1 MRKTVVIRV
10 ALAGLLGG
18 AAGAPGRD
26 IPVYRE
32 YTQPISFYDEQG
44 ERTTFAAVAPDLA
57 MWQAVRGQQAQ
68 DAMLGKET
76 PLTFGFISAGAIY
89 RQERALP
96 GKLSVPVS
104 ARDNRSGQRNT
115 SGRNWLVKSL
125 SLPSLGQS
133 SSNAAAAAI
142 SGNEDQDTGWGWL
155 ANDVAQASGDSSQ
168 AAILPEDLLNDAEEA
183 NPLARQQNALAD
195 QANPFRRAEA
205 GTAAG
210 QPGDAET
217 KADSTAG
224 TDGARTDPLSAG
236 TSARET
242 PTQADARQPNPNDFG
257 AADSYRAVA
266 APELPQT
273 RQLIDQY
280 KTEIRSDF
288 TAIRSSLTPSASGA
302 GEGASLVRSDR
313 AVMDLTAGAAA
324 TAGRSDWGWNT
335 PAARGMSPVAGGAAW
350 GGGWNIQGTG
360 EGLWPQVKSP
370 TESVVPVSTPRATPS
385 AISSGGYKPAWY

>member
-10 ALAGLLGG
+10 ALAGLLGC

-44 ERTTFAAVAPDLA
+44 ERTTFDALAPDQAL
-57 MWQAVRGQQAQ
+57 WQSVRGRQAQ
-68 DAMLGKET
+68 EAMLGKET

-96 GKLSVPVS
+96 GKLSVPVA
-104 ARDNRSGQRNT
+104 ARENRNGQRN
-115 SGRNWLVKSL
+115 SSERNWLVKSL

-133 SSNAAAAAI
+133 SSNVAAAAI
-142 SGNEDQDTGWGWL
+142 AGNEDNDNGWGWL
-155 ANDVAQASGDSSQ
+155 ANDVAQSSGDSDPS
-168 AAILPEDLLNDAEEA
+168 AILPEDLLNDAGEV

-205 GTAAG
+205 ETAAG

-224 TDGARTDPLSAG
+224 ANGPRTDSLSVDAV
-236 TSARET
+236 ARET
-242 PTQADARQPNPNDFG
+242 PTQADARQPNQNDFG

-266 APELPQT
+266 VPELPQT

-280 KTEIRSDF
+280 KTEFRSDF
-288 TAIRSSLTPSASGA
+288 TALRTSLTPPAPGA
-302 GEGASLVRSDR
+302 DEGASLANSDR

-324 TAGRSDWGWNT
+324 PAGRSDWGWNT
-335 PAARGMSPVAGGAAW
+335 PASSGLGQPDAGTVW

-360 EGLWPQVKSP
+360 GGLWSQVKSP
-370 TESVVPVSTPRATPS
+370 PEPVVPVSTPRASPPV
-385 AISSGGYKPAWY
+385 ISSGGYKPAWY